1 MNLRNYEI
9 TVSEVLKNPQVRTLL
24 QKEFPQITNHP
35 MFALAQNMPLREVI
49 RRAQGVVPKVKIN
62 QLLSQL
68 EKM

>member
-9 TVSEVLKNPQVRTLL
+9 TVSEVLKNPQARTLL
-24 QKEFPQITNHP
+24 QKEFPQITNPP
-35 MFALAQNMPLREVI
+35 MFALTQNMPLREVI